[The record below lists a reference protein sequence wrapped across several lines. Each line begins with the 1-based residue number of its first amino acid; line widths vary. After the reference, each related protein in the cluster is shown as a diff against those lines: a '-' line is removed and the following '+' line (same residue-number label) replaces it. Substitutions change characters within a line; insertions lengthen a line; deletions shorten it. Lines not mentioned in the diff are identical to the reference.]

1 MKPQMIKKEARE
13 HAREVLNPLPDK
25 VIKILANSIY
35 QNLMNEG
42 CQDKDIIGV
51 SSQLIGLV
59 TSAMETKYKK

>member
-1 MKPQMIKKEARE
+1 MKSQVVKKDNTK
-13 HAREVLNPLPDK
+13 EVSNPLPDR

-51 SSQLIGLV
+51 SSQLISLV
-59 TSAMETKYKK
+59 TNSLETKSRK